1 MERLYETTIVLDPQL
16 KSTEIEDAIKKV
28 TTFITNHG
36 GEIVKVDEWGKRR
49 LAYEINKKQYG
60 YYVYIRFSA
69 PGQIV
74 RLLER
79 EYRLM
84 EPVLRYLTVRV
95 DKLML
100 KMERLQEER
109 AAKEAAAESA
119 ESAPAP
125 ASEPAEK
132 PVESAAEAAEEAGEA
147 TEAAA
152 TAEAESKDAP
162 EPQEQEAETSAAEAA
177 EAQDE
182 SSTAESDEASP
193 EAEEKS

>member
-1 MERLYETTIVLDPQL
+1 LERLYETTIVLDPQL

-28 TTFITNHG
+28 TNFISNHG

-60 YYVYIRFSA
+60 YYVYIRFNA

-84 EPVLRYLTVRV
+84 ESVLRYLTVRV

-100 KMERLQEER
+100 RMEKLQEER
-109 AAKEAAAESA
+109 ATQAAAEEARAA
-119 ESAPAP
+119 ESPAP
-125 ASEPAEK
+125 K
-132 PVESAAEAAEEAGEA
+132 AEAAEEKPAEPETKETGAEA
-147 TEAAA
+147 QTASE
-152 TAEAESKDAP
+152 TAEPTAGA
-162 EPQEQEAETSAAEAA
+162 AETESAKDEAGRTGTEGEAA
-177 EAQDE
+177 E
-182 SSTAESDEASP
+182 SSKTSP

>member
-69 PGQIV
+69 PGQLV

-152 TAEAESKDAP
+152 TAEAESKDAA

>member
-69 PGQIV
+69 PGQVV

-119 ESAPAP
+119 EAAP
-125 ASEPAEK
+125 ASEPDDK

-147 TEAAA
+147 TTEAAA
-152 TAEAESKDAP
+152 TAAEEESKDTP

>member
-152 TAEAESKDAP
+152 TAEEESKDAP

>member
-1 MERLYETTIVLDPQL
+1 LERLYETTIVLDPQL

>member
-152 TAEAESKDAP
+152 TAEAESKDTP
-162 EPQEQEAETSAAEAA
+162 EPQEQEAKTSAAEAA

>member
-119 ESAPAP
+119 ESAPA
-125 ASEPAEK
+125 SEPAEK

-152 TAEAESKDAP
+152 TAEEGSKDAP